1 MTRTMHEVN
10 EEHSNM
16 SPLPLYTQI
25 KDVLRERIL
34 DGTYPAHS
42 KLPSESELIGAFGV
56 SRITVRQALRD
67 LQKEGLTFSIQGKGT
82 FVTKPKAVQELTRLQ
97 GFGEAMARKGYETY
111 SKLVGTKE
119 LSADKAVAQALDLPQ
134 GTPVVQIE
142 RIRYLNRSPVSLDV
156 SFFPADVGRRLVQ
169 EDLATR
175 DIFDILENDY
185 DLGLEAADLTID
197 ATIATRRLGKLLGVE
212 EGSPILRI
220 ERLTYVSGGRPMD
233 FEYLYYTGDSY
244 QYRLRVERS

>member
-1 MTRTMHEVN
+1 MNKTMPYIR
-10 EEHSNM
+10 EEQMSV

-42 KLPSESELIGAFGV
+42 KLPSESELISAFGV

-119 LSADKAVAQALDLPQ
+119 GSADKEVAQALDLPQ
-134 GTPVVQIE
+134 GAPVVQIE

-156 SFFPADVGRRLVQ
+156 SFFPADVGRLFCFSRLEGMTPPTTITHVWHYNEHEMARVELPVAASSWRTWSSKKILPAWQGEWLVQ
-169 EDLATR
+169 VLD
-175 DIFDILENDY
+175 
-185 DLGLEAADLTID
+185 ADGNELD
-197 ATIATRRLGKLLGVE
+197 
-212 EGSPILRI
+212 S
-220 ERLTYVSGGRPMD
+220 VSFTVGA
-233 FEYLYYTGDSY
+233 E
-244 QYRLRVERS
+244 